1 MVKQTVQLAKGEVL
15 MKFEEAMLELE
26 NTVKKLESGE
36 TTLEES
42 MELFEKGVKLSRVCQ
57 KLLSE
62 AQLKVTKLIAESDS
76 EVEFDTENM

>member
-1 MVKQTVQLAKGEVL
+1 

-62 AQLKVTKLIAESDS
+62 AQLKVTKLIAESDR

>member
-1 MVKQTVQLAKGEVL
+1 MKQTVQLTKGEIS

-26 NTVKKLESGE
+26 DTVKKLESGE

>member
-1 MVKQTVQLAKGEVL
+1 MKQTVQSAKGEVL

-62 AQLKVTKLIAESDS
+62 AQLKVTKLIAEGDS
-76 EVEFDTENM
+76 EIEFDTENM